1 MEQDFAAVAE
11 VRYRQRNSSHKLK
24 RSHRLSRFKCPS
36 NSLFNRSNPRS
47 KRPSSNPFSHSHNL
61 YISSPSN
68 R

>member
-11 VRYRQRNSSHKLK
+11 VRYRQRSHSHKLK
-24 RSHRLSRFKCPS
+24 RSHRLSRSKCPS

-47 KRPSSNPFSHSHNL
+47 KRPSSNLFNPSHNL
-61 YISSPSN
+61 YISSRFN